1 MVLDHGT
8 TIAISSIANLMVSG
22 KNFKWYFNASFTLLQ
37 DCYGFLIG
45 YLSHCKFFLKKIQIV
60 YIFFAMW
67 LAMFIEIKKT
77 VFLKSKLLT
86 WNDLTLIFEIF

>member
-1 MVLDHGT
+1 MDSDLFEHTPNLEVLKLANNPFMVLDHGT

-45 YLSHCKFFLKKIQIV
+45 YLRHGEYFLKKLQIV
-60 YIFFAMW
+60 
-67 LAMFIEIKKT
+67 
-77 VFLKSKLLT
+77 
-86 WNDLTLIFEIF
+86 